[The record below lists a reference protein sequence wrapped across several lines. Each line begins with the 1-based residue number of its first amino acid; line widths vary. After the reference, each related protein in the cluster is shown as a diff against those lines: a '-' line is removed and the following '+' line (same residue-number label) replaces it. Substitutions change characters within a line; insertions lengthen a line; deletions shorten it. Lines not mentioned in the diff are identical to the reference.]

1 LDTHDDSG
9 LMLCESLMLLLVEKG
24 VISREEAV
32 EAVEGVIEVTREIA
46 ETNNSAVIS
55 LVPIS
60 RLQAIARSMSVAMSP
75 KRGPSTP
82 D

>member
-1 LDTHDDSG
+1 LDPHDDAG

-32 EAVEGVIEVTREIA
+32 DAIEGVIEVSRETA
-46 ETNNSAVIS
+46 ETNKSVVIS

-60 RLQAIARSMSVAMSP
+60 RLQAIARSISVAMGQ
-75 KRGPSTP
+75 KRGPSPP